1 MYSTMISIRKI
12 FPLLVLAAAFSGILS
27 CLQLEEDDSG
37 ALTTSV
43 TLDLGI
49 KAIEGEEETAT
60 KTSITADTSA
70 LKNFNLWVYGP
81 DGNLK
86 ATGYNKYYDLTN
98 SAAKNDTSRNAILGG
113 LVIGAEYQV
122 RVLANVG
129 QVTTPPTTLTAC
141 DASTQAWNIA
151 DFNSRGAVPM
161 SCKTSFIAQVSN
173 PKVHVKLVRLF
184 AKYTFIIDQTD
195 FSHGGFTVT
204 SLKLKNAPSKCKPFD
219 DSKTDGSTITSV
231 DGDYATSDDLTGLT
245 QGSSKTFYLYENKQG
260 DVLSGNTNSWQ
271 KEFDNYNTSKKAT
284 YADKCSYLEVK
295 GTYSGQGLT
304 DEVTYKAYLG
314 TNATS
319 NFDVV
324 RNTAYTVT
332 LVLNEEN
339 ALYKNGSWKVTRGTI
354 DDQRVLSVPATL
366 IVGAKTDTAKLNVT
380 VSPGNLA
387 IRKPS
392 TDATTYSA
400 AKLSSSPALDSFAGP
415 KTFTLKNTEKLT
427 QDKQTT
433 ITFRTWDWN
442 GDSGRGKQAQ
452 CVVTVL
458 APRVVRVVVS
468 PATASVPAGYTQT
481 FTAKAYYDTGDSLVI
496 NNDAKNVWSGDTKA
510 VYQSKSS
517 SGAVY
522 KGVNGGTSSVTG
534 TVKAEFKGYVDT
546 NVVSGTAQ
554 LTVRPKEIVSIS
566 IEPAN
571 GWSVYQTND
580 ITFKAKAKYTDGSE
594 AYITNSVSWTSSDN
608 SKLEYKSKD
617 NDKATFN
624 GKAAGTN
631 ITVTASIS
639 NGVYGGGTASATSK
653 GSVIGIQSLTL
664 TPASYWSYNKTNP
677 STNSP
682 QVTWTL
688 TGKMTDGGDAP
699 AAYLDQATW
708 SCSSHLTLVSGH
720 TYKFNAK
727 SADKAAWVKVT
738 LAGKTIESKGTV
750 VDDVDYYDAP
760 TGLTI
765 SCNDV
770 PAGGGSVTSGT
781 ISGTCKQVVHY
792 KSGDTETLTITN
804 YTASWSGGASGVAS
818 LGTTVKARTKLDGKT
833 LTLTYTANG
842 KSSTATCD
850 VYQAENKV
858 TSQTTTDGKDEKDYT
873 VSFGTPSSS
882 SLEATSGSSAT
893 VKVTATHKKDTWT
906 NYKDTYSSGAV
917 HEYEGTHSGYSTV
930 NDNFTVSSNQTWAS
944 VSGAGASG
952 ATVTVSTTAANTGA
966 AREVT
971 ITAKN
976 SSNTSTTA
984 SITFTQ
990 KAQSNIADPGGE
1002 QEETW

>member
-1 MYSTMISIRKI
+1 MISIRKI

-49 KAIEGEEETAT
+49 KDIEGEEETAT

-98 SAAKNDTSRNAILGG
+98 SAAKNDTSRNAILSG

-129 QVTTPPTTLTAC
+129 QVTPPTTRTAC
-141 DASTQAWNIA
+141 DASTQAWNIP
-151 DFNSRGAVPM
+151 DFNTRGAVPM
-161 SCKTSFIAQVSN
+161 SCKTSFIAQLSN

-284 YADKCSYLEVK
+284 HADKCSYLEVK

-339 ALYKNGSWKVTRGTI
+339 ALYKNGSWKVTRGTP

-392 TDATTYSA
+392 TDATTYNA

-415 KTFTLKNTEKLT
+415 KTFILENTEKLT

-571 GWSVYQTND
+571 GWKVYQTND

-639 NGVYGGGTASATSK
+639 NGVYGGVSASATSK

-699 AAYLDQATW
+699 AAYLAQATW

-727 SADKAAWVKVT
+727 SSSEKSEWVKVS
-738 LAGKTIESKGTV
+738 LAGVTVESKGTV

-765 SCNDV
+765 SCDDV

-850 VYQAENKV
+850 VYQAQNKV
-858 TSQTTTDGKDEKDYT
+858 ESTTDLGTGYDKKDYAIS
-873 VSFGTPSSS
+873 VGAAGNSGTF
-882 SLEATSGSSAT
+882 EATAGST
-893 VKVTATHKKDTWT
+893 TFTVTANHKQCSWT
-906 NYKDTYSSGAV
+906 NYRDTYTSTATKD
-917 HEYEGTHSGYSTV
+917 YEGTHSSYTTV
-930 NDNFTVSSNQTWAS
+930 ADTFTVSSSASTWLTAS
-944 VSGAGASG
+944 SSGT
-952 ATVTVSTTAANTGA
+952 TVTVNATANTEGA
-966 AREVT
+966 RTGT
-971 ITAKN
+971 ITVKN
-976 SSNTSTTA
+976 SGDTSKSA
-984 SITFTQ
+984 SVTFTQ